1 MNKKISPLEAYKI
14 SAVLEDVSYK
24 IILSTKRSCFI
35 VCQKVVIL
43 GPSESK
49 PWRRDDRTDV

>member
-24 IILSTKRSCFI
+24 IILSTKRSLLYSLPKSCNSWTF
-35 VCQKVVIL
+35 
-43 GPSESK
+43 
-49 PWRRDDRTDV
+49 

>member
-24 IILSTKRSCFI
+24 IILFAERYLWYSLTRSCNSWTF
-35 VCQKVVIL
+35 
-43 GPSESK
+43 
-49 PWRRDDRTDV
+49 